1 VADAN
6 GDGVPDP
13 VDSDGDGEPDV
24 VEILKRTA
32 VDANRNSIDD
42 RADNQDQVGRSW
54 NQAMS
59 WSVRFAGLDP
69 FRTQWARNDWG
80 AGWQTRFLVGIP
92 AEPDPT
98 DPLQKFTDGIPRLP
112 NGGTAFAQQFPLTG
126 RTAIDKHL
134 ITVARDDRTTADPEV
149 ETNDPSND
157 TLILDTT
164 DPIDD
169 PYLERRTY
177 RYDRT
182 AGDVIEQNQLLKG
195 ISNIATTR
203 SDVFTVWL
211 RIRTIKQ
218 DRLTGQWNGTD
229 PSLIVD
235 DSRYLMTIDRSSVD
249 RPGERPRII
258 NFVKVPN

>member
-1 VADAN
+1 
-6 GDGVPDP
+6 
-13 VDSDGDGEPDV
+13 
-24 VEILKRTA
+24 VEIVKRTA
-32 VDANRNSIDD
+32 SDVNRNNIDD
-42 RADNQDQVGRSW
+42 RADLEGGVGRSW

-59 WSVRFAGLDP
+59 WSVRYAGQDP
-69 FRTQWARNDWG
+69 FRTLWSRDD
-80 AGWQTRFLVGIP
+80 AGSGWRTVHLAGTPGP
-92 AEPDPT
+92 ADPSG
-98 DPLQKFTDGIPRLP
+98 PLQKFTDGIPRASAA
-112 NGGTAFAQQFPLTG
+112 GAVFAQQFPLTG

-134 ITVARDDRTTADPEV
+134 ITVAKDDRTTADPVV
-149 ETNDPSND
+149 ETNDPAND
-157 TLILDTT
+157 SLILDTT

>member
-1 VADAN
+1 V
-6 GDGVPDP
+6 
-13 VDSDGDGEPDV
+13 
-24 VEILKRTA
+24 
-32 VDANRNSIDD
+32 
-42 RADNQDQVGRSW
+42 
-54 NQAMS
+54 
-59 WSVRFAGLDP
+59 
-69 FRTQWARNDWG
+69 
-80 AGWQTRFLVGIP
+80 
-92 AEPDPT
+92 
-98 DPLQKFTDGIPRLP
+98 
-112 NGGTAFAQQFPLTG
+112 
-126 RTAIDKHL
+126 
-134 ITVARDDRTTADPEV
+134 V
-149 ETNDPSND
+149 ETNDPAND
-157 TLILDTT
+157 NLILDTT
-164 DPIDD
+164 APIDD